1 MGILDLFKAIGI
13 LGELVRAFAQVIA
26 FFKMKY
32 GEQWAEEMMKM
43 ATSLTEAFAIVNKP
57 EATSEE
63 IDDAAAKLNSTF
75 KYMRRD

>member
-1 MGILDLFKAIGI
+1 MGIIDVFKAIGI

-32 GEQWAEEMMKM
+32 GEKWAEEMMAM
-43 ATSLTEAFAIVNKP
+43 ATSLTEGFQIVNKP
-57 EATSEE
+57 EATSE
-63 IDDAAAKLNSTF
+63 DLKDAVHKINSAF